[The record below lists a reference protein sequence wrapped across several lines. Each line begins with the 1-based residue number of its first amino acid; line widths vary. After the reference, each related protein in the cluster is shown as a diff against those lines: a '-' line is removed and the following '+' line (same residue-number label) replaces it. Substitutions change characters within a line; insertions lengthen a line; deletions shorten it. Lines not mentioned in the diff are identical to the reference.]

1 MPTERRTVAV
11 RTRLDAALCSPRY
24 VLVLAVVGA
33 LVAVLSEALVY
44 PGFSWNRDEPV
55 YLWQAELL
63 RSGHLTGTDGGFPE
77 VFHPWLS
84 GHHDGRFFSQYPL
97 GWPLA
102 IAVATSVGWPGL
114 ALAGAAALAV
124 SGSYRLAHEVTGERR
139 TAALG
144 TTLLVLSPIVAVQ
157 SGVYLTYMF
166 ALGLGTWFA
175 ATFLAGVRTAD
186 RRLLVLSGVL
196 LGGIVVT
203 RTYDAV
209 VWSAVVG
216 GYVLV
221 TERHRWR
228 DHLRLVGPFVAAVL
242 PFVVAQLAHNRYL
255 TGDPFEFPITVA
267 DPLDRFGFGTRR
279 LMPGH
284 DPVAYGPRVAA
295 TSSLKNAFFLPW
307 FLVGSY
313 LGAAVAAYGAFD
325 RRRERSTWLLVAIG
339 LGFPA
344 GYFLFWGM
352 HVSALTTRLSGPIY
366 YIPTYVPLCVL
377 MAWGLLAL
385 VRDHPRLAGA
395 VAAVG
400 LLVTVPVGLGRLG
413 LNRELSRTQTV
424 WESSTADL
432 DGPALVVTSPSRYLM
447 YLNPFGR
454 NGADLDDDV
463 LFATDAGP
471 SIIEVIDAHPER
483 RALLQRGTVPTEAQ
497 LPKED
502 SERYDV
508 ELVPIEITRG
518 EAIEVAV
525 EVDVPHDAAVS
536 VGIDVDGDRT
546 WQDLEVASA
555 GTTLRTTWT
564 LVTEG
569 AAGPGVVVLPP
580 EGTTVEVLVGLRST
594 HEGSRAEP
602 DVSHRFHV
610 WAGPGLRAMQPG
622 TSYRPDPEVE
632 DRVVWR
638 DTVDPPELSIS
649 LRATAAP

>member
-1 MPTERRTVAV
+1 MLR
-11 RTRLDAALCSPRY
+11 SPRY
-24 VLVLAVVGA
+24 VLALALVGAVVA
-33 LVAVLSEALVY
+33 LLSEALVY

-63 RSGHLTGTDGGFPE
+63 RSGHLTGTDGGFRE
-77 VFHPWLS
+77 LFHPWLS

-102 IAVATSVGWPGL
+102 IAAGMSIGWPGL
-114 ALAGAAALAV
+114 TLAGAAALALT
-124 SGSYRLAHEVTGERR
+124 GSYRLAHEITGDRR

-144 TTLLVLSPIVAVQ
+144 TTLLVLSPIVAIQ

-175 ATFLAGVRTAD
+175 SLFLAGVRTGD
-186 RRLLVLSGVL
+186 RRRVALSGL
-196 LGGIVVT
+196 MLGGIIIT

-216 GYVLV
+216 GYVLI

-228 DHLRLVGPFVAAVL
+228 DHLPLVAPFLAVVL
-242 PFVVAQLAHNRYL
+242 PFVVLQLAHNRYL

-284 DPVAYGPRVAA
+284 DPVQYGPRVAA

-313 LGAAVAAYGAFD
+313 LGAAVAAYGALV
-325 RRRERSTWLLVAIG
+325 RRRDRSTWLLVAIG
-339 LGFPA
+339 VGFPL

-366 YIPTYVPLCVL
+366 YIPAYVPLCVL
-377 MAWGLLAL
+377 MARGLLAL
-385 VRDHPRLAGA
+385 GRDRPRLAGA
-395 VAAVG
+395 VVAVG
-400 LLVTVPVGLGRLG
+400 LLLTVPVGLGRIG

-424 WESSTADL
+424 WARSTEDL
-432 DGPALVVTSPSRYLM
+432 EGPALVVTSPSRYLM

-454 NGADLDDDV
+454 NGADLDDDI
-463 LFATDAGP
+463 LFATDADP
-471 SIIEVIDAHPER
+471 SIIQLIDSHPER
-483 RALLQRGTVPTEAQ
+483 QALLQRGTVPTEEQ

-502 SERYDV
+502 SDRYEV

-518 EAIEVAV
+518 EEIEVRV
-525 EVDVPHDAAVS
+525 EVVVPHDAAVS
-536 VGIDVDGDRT
+536 VGIDVDGTRT
-546 WQDLEVASA
+546 WQDLDEVPA
-555 GTTLRTTWT
+555 GAVLDTTWT
-564 LVTEG
+564 LTTDPERAG
-569 AAGPGVVVLPP
+569 ADRVLVPSG
-580 EGTTVEVLVGLRST
+580 GTTVEVLLGLRAT
-594 HEGSRAEP
+594 HEASRAEP
-602 DVSHRFHV
+602 AVSHRFHV
-610 WAGPGLRAMQPG
+610 WAGPDLRAMQPG
-622 TSYRPDPEVE
+622 TSYRPDPEA
-632 DRVVWR
+632 DDVVWR
-638 DTVDPPELSIS
+638 DTVDPAELAIS
-649 LRATAAP
+649 LRPSAAP